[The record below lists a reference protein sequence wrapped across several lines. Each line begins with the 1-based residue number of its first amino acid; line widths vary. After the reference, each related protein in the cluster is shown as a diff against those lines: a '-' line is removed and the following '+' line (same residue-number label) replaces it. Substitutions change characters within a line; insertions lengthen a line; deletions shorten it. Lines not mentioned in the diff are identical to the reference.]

1 MENSNKSY
9 TKQSLLLSIITKIQT
24 TLNKNPAGRFLLHVL
39 QAPINYLKEMR
50 WEDDEKVGVSLVR
63 QFWNSGF
70 LGKLSLLLLII
81 SLILTVRIINS
92 PEQTTMFG
100 TSIIGM
106 IGIVTAFSFLTVFA
120 VSQPSWLFFILSVYI
135 CWFLL
140 PIGVNLAGTWKTAIP
155 VLWLLFL
162 GWLNSSKN
170 SHNTKINLSFL
181 FICLG
186 AGNLLFRPFGFNHII
201 PDQFNLIGR
210 IILGVVIFGLLNIPD
225 LKKRSGTINPFLNK
239 INLVFLISLLLF
251 GIYLLFACIKDFPSS
266 YDNLLLNMKG
276 ALGLVD
282 LFWFWLGWTVF
293 AGIMDMAEFGV
304 RQSEKIFSARFIKT
318 ISPVLWGLSL
328 ILSWLST
335 RSSALPILIFLDK
348 IGFLDWVY
356 SWSDPLYFSVYDF
369 LWWNGIVFVLYIF
382 FLIRH
387 KLDLKI
393 LKVLNMIW
401 AGAFF
406 CLLSYYQ
413 SMFGMGSLD
422 VTSMVTLTNWTSFVL
437 IGGILWEFAKSGAS
451 NWESDSKT
459 RVLALSA
466 LLLLLLSIA
475 AVTLGAKLP
484 DLNNEYTLYSFLGT
498 LYVGFPLAL
507 LALLPKFI
515 KFEPIPGKY
524 LLSYFM
530 AGCLSAIITLSI
542 NPFSGWH
549 FLLVPLLWGFAFVF
563 LGEKVFKP
571 GKKVQSAI
579 IGAAISLGFITFWF
593 SPEYIPI
600 PFLTIINNMQLSYL
614 LKPLSRPFLLPQQFQ
629 ITISVVLIGLSCSWF
644 WFRTSKI
651 LLRGL
656 ILFLTSLVL
665 TLTFLLILPS

>member
-304 RQSEKIFSARFIKT
+304 RQSEKIFSAKFIKI

-422 VTSMVTLTNWTSFVL
+422 VTSMETLTNWTSFVL

-459 RVLALSA
+459 KVFALSA

>member
-1 MENSNKSY
+1 MENSDKSS
-9 TKQSLLLSIITKIQT
+9 TKKTFLLLIITKIQT
-24 TLNKNPAGRFLLHVL
+24 TLNKKPAGRFLLHVL
-39 QAPINYLKEMR
+39 QVPISYLKEMR
-50 WEDDEKVGVSLVR
+50 WEEDENVGVSLVR

-70 LGKLSLLLLII
+70 LGKTSLLLLII
-81 SLILTVRIINS
+81 FLILTVWIINS
-92 PEQTTMFG
+92 PEKTTMFG

-106 IGIVTAFSFLTVFA
+106 IGIVAAFSFLTVFA

-170 SHNTKINLSFL
+170 SHNSIINLGFL
-181 FICLG
+181 FLCLG
-186 AGNLLFRPFGFNHII
+186 AGNLLFRPFGFDHII
-201 PDQFNLIGR
+201 PEQFNLMGR
-210 IILGVVIFGLLNIPD
+210 IILGVVIFSLLNLKA
-225 LKKRSGTINPFLNK
+225 LKKRSANLNPFLNK
-239 INLVFLISLLLF
+239 TNLVFFISMLLF
-251 GIYLLFACIKDFPSS
+251 GIYILFACIKDFPST

-293 AGIMDMAEFGV
+293 AGIMDLAEFGV
-304 RQSEKIFSARFIKT
+304 GQSEKIFSAKFIKI

-328 ILSWLST
+328 VLSWLST
-335 RSSALPILIFLDK
+335 RNSPLPILIFLDK

-369 LWWNGIVFVLYIF
+369 LWWNGVVFVFYIF
-382 FLIRH
+382 LLIRH

-393 LKVLNMIW
+393 IKVLNMIW

-422 VTSMVTLTNWTSFVL
+422 VASMETLTNWTSFVL

-459 RVLALSA
+459 KVFALSA

-484 DLNNEYTLYSFLGT
+484 DLNNEYTLYSFLGS
-498 LYVGFPLAL
+498 LYVGLPLAL

-515 KFEPIPGKY
+515 KFEPISGKY
-524 LLSYFM
+524 LLVYFL
-530 AGCLSAIITLSI
+530 AGCLSAIICLSI

-549 FLLVPLLWGFAFVF
+549 FLLVPLLWCFAFVI
-563 LGEKVFKP
+563 LGKKMFKP
-571 GKKVQSAI
+571 EKKIHSVI
-579 IGAAISLGFITFWF
+579 IGAAISLGFITYWF

-600 PFLTIINNMQLSYL
+600 PFLTKINNLQLSYL
-614 LKPLSRPFLLPQQFQ
+614 LEPLSRPFLLPQQFQ
-629 ITISVVLIGLSCSWF
+629 ITLSVVLIGISFCWF
-644 WFRTSKI
+644 WFHTSKI
-651 LLRGL
+651 ILRGL
-656 ILFLTSLVL
+656 ILCLASLIL
-665 TLTFLLILPS
+665 TLTFFVILPN